1 MIINLA
7 DISADGESFTLSRQS
22 GELNTILND
31 LLGENDYNIEFRIQ
45 PLDQGFD
52 LAGSVKS
59 QTPELCSRCGIDIVI
74 KINKS
79 FKELLLPR
87 LKAPQ
92 QGEHYSR
99 VNHYTDLHEE
109 GGPSVVEC
117 ENLMFDVGDYIHELV
132 GLQIPIKPVGETD
145 DKGDCLVCGLNVETT
160 NFGYD
165 EALPAQKNNPF
176 AALKNIKL
184 N

>member
-7 DISADGESFTLSRQS
+7 EISPEGESFTLSRQS
-22 GELNTILND
+22 GELNNILAD
-31 LLGENDYNIEFRIQ
+31 LLGENDYYIEFTLR
-45 PLDQGFD
+45 PLDQGFEMN
-52 LAGSVKS
+52 GSVKS
-59 QTPELCSRCGIDIVI
+59 QTPELCSRCGIDIKI

-79 FKELLLPR
+79 FKELLLPK
-87 LKAPQ
+87 LKEPA
-92 QGEHYSR
+92 QGDHYSR
-99 VNHYTDLHEE
+99 VNHYHDLHEE
-109 GGPSVVEC
+109 EGPSMVEF
-117 ENLMFDVGDYIHELV
+117 ENLMFNAGEYLHELI
-132 GLQIPIKPVGETD
+132 GLQIPSKPVGETD

-165 EALPAQKNNPF
+165 EPVPAQKNNPF